1 VPEFIVE
8 KGKITD
14 NHIMEHMQHT
24 APAVPE
30 QDFPAGSTIVKPE
43 VSETRD
49 NEIAFLKDVQQ
60 NPESGIAARYKRLGL
75 SVRQG
80 QKLKAKLSEDNL
92 IEERQETTKNG
103 RLIIVKLTG
112 KGWQVLK
119 SL

>member
-1 VPEFIVE
+1 
-8 KGKITD
+8 
-14 NHIMEHMQHT
+14 
-24 APAVPE
+24 
-30 QDFPAGSTIVKPE
+30 VKPE
-43 VSETRD
+43 VSKTRD